1 MSGVMVA
8 TMIRSISAAVTPAAV
23 IARRA
28 ASNAM
33 SEVVSLAAAIR
44 RSRIPVRLVI
54 QSSEVSTIRSRS
66 ALVITRSGT

>member
-8 TMIRSISAAVTPAAV
+8 TMIRSISAAVTPAAA

-28 ASNAM
+28 ASSAM
-33 SEVVSLAAAIR
+33 SEVVSAGPAIR
-44 RSRIPVRLVI
+44 RSRMPVRVVI
-54 QSSEVSTIRSRS
+54 HSSEVSTMRSRS